1 MVGSTISRHLGLDKK
16 ETASGTLACIHCFVL
31 TDWMSCDQLLR
42 TPASVAS
49 LLPWTPT
56 WSCGP
61 RKSFLP
67 ELLLTGHFIFAAEK
81 KTKTAF
87 LPLPRFSSTLSSAAA
102 KQNSVTTDKKPSG
115 NLPQSS
121 RHRPSTVFL
130 YVAAPCRLLLCLFLS
145 HWCFT
150 CSGWLWACPLT
161 PGKHC
166 THSLCLPG
174 HLNYFFTSC
183 KYPPIPVSL

>member
-1 MVGSTISRHLGLDKK
+1 MVGSTISRLLGLDKK

-67 ELLLTGHFIFAAEK
+67 ELLLTGHFIIAAEK

-87 LPLPRFSSTLSSAAA
+87 LPLPRFSYTLSSAAA
-102 KQNSVTTDKKPSG
+102 KQNSVTMAASLRAAGIDLPRSSCMWQLHVVFCYVSSCPTGVLPAQDGSG
-115 NLPQSS
+115 LVLSLQG
-121 RHRPSTVFL
+121 STARIAFV
-130 YVAAPCRLLLCLFLS
+130 CLG
-145 HWCFT
+145 T
-150 CSGWLWACPLT
+150 
-161 PGKHC
+161 
-166 THSLCLPG
+166 
-174 HLNYFFTSC
+174 
-183 KYPPIPVSL
+183 